1 MEHGILGQG
10 TSFHERRSS
19 ERLFHRD
26 LPGGGY
32 VAIDLNAGTAAER
45 MEQPP
50 PRPVLDSLKES
61 LGDSPGALV
70 EPEETVKLAEA
81 IRVLALRHGAQ
92 AVRHCLVLVQNL
104 RSLLDSVGGQ
114 ESEDRKQA

>member
-45 MEQPP
+45 MVRVVVERRGDRGRRVGHRPP
-50 PRPVLDSLKES
+50 VILEEPWKPERGKGEF
-61 LGDSPGALV
+61 LGD
-70 EPEETVKLAEA
+70 
-81 IRVLALRHGAQ
+81 
-92 AVRHCLVLVQNL
+92 
-104 RSLLDSVGGQ
+104 RSLTDAQIDLIERWIAEGSNEGNRAD
-114 ESEDRKQA
+114 